1 VSFLIPAGFAL
12 AALAGPL
19 IVLYML
25 RSRRPRVE
33 VPSTMLWERAEIPV
47 SSAVPWQ
54 RLRWTPLLLLQL
66 AVLAAFVLT
75 LARPF
80 YRERTLLGPHTAFV
94 FDTSGSMAMA
104 GRLETAKA
112 QALALTNDLS
122 EANQVSIVEAGPIPR
137 VLLAFGRDPVLVEE
151 AITSLEAGGGVADLS
166 GAVRLARGLATPD
179 RPTNVLLLTDG
190 GNQPLPEEP
199 VAGAEM
205 LRFDDFADNVA
216 VAAWSLEA
224 STEGTTRAFLNLVN
238 YGAETRTV
246 SAEVAVNGL
255 PAGSLEVEVP
265 AGGSARATTPVD
277 AGPGDLVTVRLLDH
291 RDALPLDDEATL
303 IVGTASERLVS
314 MTGEGSP
321 FLEALVDAVPGFTNQ
336 GEGTP
341 AILISDGGRLPAF
354 DRPTWLIA
362 PEATPSGVS
371 ASQFAG
377 NLAVTYQR
385 PGEPI
390 LDSVDLSG
398 LVVGEAQVVEA
409 PRWLTLVRA
418 GEVPL
423 IMLGEINGHRVA
435 YFTFDLTKS
444 NLPVQVG
451 FPILGARLLSWL
463 AGGAAADA
471 SSEPAGTPIALA
483 TPAGT
488 TAQVTMPAGD
498 VRSLLEGSA
507 QFADTSQPG
516 VYRVAYVDAEGAVT
530 PGPIAVRRFVS
541 DESAGGSREIATTGA
556 ATETEE
562 ATVRIREWAPWVI
575 AAALL
580 LMALEWWVG
589 HQRPF
594 WRRTKSAP
602 GPVTP

>member
-1 VSFLIPAGFAL
+1 MSFLLPAGFAL

-33 VPSTMLWERAEIPV
+33 VPSTMLWEKAEIPV

-54 RLRWTPLLLLQL
+54 RLRWTPLLLFQL
-66 AVLAAFVLT
+66 AVLAAFVIT

-80 YRERTLLGPHTAFV
+80 YSERTLLGPHTAFV
-94 FDTSGSMAMA
+94 FDTSGSMGMA

-112 QALALTNDLS
+112 EALALVEDLS
-122 EANQVSIVEAGPIPR
+122 EQNQVSIVEAGPTPR
-137 VLLAFGRDPVLVEE
+137 VLVAFARDPELVEG
-151 AITSLEAGGGVADLS
+151 AINSLVAGGGVADLS
-166 GAVRLARGLATPD
+166 GAIRLARGLATPD

-190 GNQPLPEEP
+190 GDQALPEEP

-205 LRFDDFADNVA
+205 LRYDDFADNLA
-216 VAAWSLEA
+216 ISAWSLEP
-224 STEGTTRAFLNLVN
+224 STEGTTRAFLNVTN
-238 YGAETRTV
+238 HGAAPRTV
-246 SAEVAVNGL
+246 LAEIAVNGL
-255 PAGSLEVEVP
+255 PAGTINLEVP
-265 AGGSARATTPVD
+265 AQGSARDTTPVD
-277 AGPGDLVTVRLLDH
+277 AGPGDRLSVRLIDNADSL
-291 RDALPLDDEATL
+291 LLDDTATL
-303 IVGTASERLVS
+303 IVGAAPEQLVS

-341 AILISDGGRLPAF
+341 SVLVADGGPLPDI

-362 PEATPSGVS
+362 PESTPEGIT
-371 ASQFAG
+371 ASQLAG

-423 IMLGEINGHRVA
+423 ILLGEIGGYRVV
-435 YFTFDLTKS
+435 YFTFDITKS

-463 AGGAAADA
+463 AGSSPLDA
-471 SSEPAGTPIALA
+471 SSDVAGTPIGLA
-483 TPAGT
+483 TPAGS
-488 TAQVTMPAGD
+488 TARVTMPGGEARD
-498 VRSLLEGSA
+498 LVEGSA
-507 QFADTSQPG
+507 QFADTGLPG
-516 VYRVAYVDAEGAVT
+516 IYEVAYVDAEGNVT
-530 PGPIAVRRFVS
+530 AGPLAVRTFAP
-541 DESAGGSREIATTGA
+541 DESAGGSRAIATTGA
-556 ATETEE
+556 TTATEE
-562 ATVRIREWAPWVI
+562 ATLRIREWAPWII
-575 AAALL
+575 ALALI
-580 LMALEWWVG
+580 LMAIEWWVG

-594 WRRTKSAP
+594 LPRRRAAAL
-602 GPVTP
+602 

>member
-1 VSFLIPAGFAL
+1 MSFLIPTLFGL

-33 VPSTMLWERAEIPV
+33 VSSTMLWEKAEIPV

-54 RLRWTPLLLLQL
+54 KLRWTPLLLLQL

-80 YRERTLLGPHTAFV
+80 YREQTLLGPHTALV
-94 FDTSGSMAMA
+94 FDTSGSMGMS
-104 GRLETAKA
+104 GRLETAKT
-112 QALALTNDLS
+112 QALALVEDLS
-122 EANQVSIVEAGPIPR
+122 ETNQVSIVEAGPNPR
-137 VLLAFGRDPVLVEE
+137 VLLAFGRDPTLVRE
-151 AITSLEAGGGVADLS
+151 AISSLEAGGGAADLS

-205 LRFDDFADNVA
+205 LRYDDFADNLA
-216 VAAWSLEA
+216 VAAWSLEP
-224 STEGTTRAFLNLVN
+224 STEGTTRAFLNVIN
-238 YGAETRTV
+238 FGAENRTV
-246 SAEVAVNGL
+246 QAEVAVNGL
-255 PAGSLEVEVP
+255 PAGTLDLEVP
-265 AGGSARATTPVD
+265 AQDSARQTTPID
-277 AGPGDLVTVRLLDH
+277 AGPGDRLTVRLLDNA
-291 RDALPLDDEATL
+291 DSLPLDDSATL
-303 IVGTASERLVS
+303 IVGSAPEQLVS
-314 MTGEGSP
+314 VTGEGSP
-321 FLEALVDAVPGFTNQ
+321 YLEALVDAVPGFTNQ

-341 AILISDGGRLPAF
+341 AILVSDGGPLPDF

-362 PEATPSGVS
+362 PEATPAGVT

-398 LVVGEAQVVEA
+398 LVVGEAQVVDA
-409 PRWLTLVRA
+409 PRWLPLVRA
-418 GEVPL
+418 GDVPL
-423 IMLGEINGHRVA
+423 ILLGEINGQRVA
-435 YFTFDLTKS
+435 YFTFDITKS

-451 FPILGARLLSWL
+451 FPILGARILSWL
-463 AGGAAADA
+463 AGA
-471 SSEPAGTPIALA
+471 SSINASTDAAGTPIGLA
-483 TPAGT
+483 TPAGSV
-488 TAQVTMPAGD
+488 AQVTMPDGE
-498 VRSLLEGSA
+498 VRGLAEGSA
-507 QFADTSQPG
+507 QFADTDLPG
-516 VYRVAYVDAEGAVT
+516 VYEISYVDAEGVVT
-530 PGPIAVRRFVS
+530 PGPIAVRTFVA
-541 DESAGGSREIATTGA
+541 DESAGASREIATVGA

-575 AAALL
+575 ALALL
-580 LMALEWWVG
+580 LMAIEWWVG

-594 WRRTKSAP
+594 LPSGSRETAMTS
-602 GPVTP
+602 

>member
-1 VSFLIPAGFAL
+1 MSFLIPTLFGL

-33 VPSTMLWERAEIPV
+33 VSSTMLWEKAEIPV

-54 RLRWTPLLLLQL
+54 KLRWTPLLLLQL

-80 YRERTLLGPHTAFV
+80 YREQTLLGPHTAFV
-94 FDTSGSMAMA
+94 FDTSGSMGMS
-104 GRLETAKA
+104 GRLETAKT
-112 QALALTNDLS
+112 QALALVEDLS
-122 EANQVSIVEAGPIPR
+122 ETNQVSIVEAGPNPR
-137 VLLAFGRDPVLVEE
+137 VLLAFGRDPTLVRE
-151 AITSLEAGGGVADLS
+151 AISSLEAGGGAADLS

-205 LRFDDFADNVA
+205 LRYDDFADNLA
-216 VAAWSLEA
+216 VAAWSLEP
-224 STEGTTRAFLNLVN
+224 STEGTTRAFLNVIN
-238 YGAETRTV
+238 FGAENRTV
-246 SAEVAVNGL
+246 QAEVAVNGL
-255 PAGSLEVEVP
+255 PAGTLDLEVP
-265 AGGSARATTPVD
+265 AQDSARQTTPID
-277 AGPGDLVTVRLLDH
+277 AGPGDRLTVRLLDNA
-291 RDALPLDDEATL
+291 DSLPLDDSATL
-303 IVGTASERLVS
+303 IVGSAPEQLVS
-314 MTGEGSP
+314 VTGEGSP
-321 FLEALVDAVPGFTNQ
+321 YLEALVDAVPGFTNQ

-341 AILISDGGRLPAF
+341 AILVSDGGPLPDF

-362 PEATPSGVS
+362 PEATPEGVT

-398 LVVGEAQVVEA
+398 LVVGEAQVVDA
-409 PRWLTLVRA
+409 PRWLPLVRA
-418 GEVPL
+418 GDVPL
-423 IMLGEINGHRVA
+423 ILLGEINGQRVA
-435 YFTFDLTKS
+435 YFTFDITKS

-451 FPILGARLLSWL
+451 FPILGARILSWL
-463 AGGAAADA
+463 AGA
-471 SSEPAGTPIALA
+471 SSINASTDAAGTPIGLA
-483 TPAGT
+483 TPAGSV
-488 TAQVTMPAGD
+488 AQVTMPDGE
-498 VRSLLEGSA
+498 VRGLAEGSA
-507 QFADTSQPG
+507 QFADTDLPG
-516 VYRVAYVDAEGAVT
+516 VYEISYVDAEGVVT
-530 PGPIAVRRFVS
+530 PGPIAVRTFVA
-541 DESAGGSREIATTGA
+541 DESAGASREIATVGA

-575 AAALL
+575 ALALL
-580 LMALEWWVG
+580 LMAIEWWVG

-594 WRRTKSAP
+594 LPSGSRETAMTS
-602 GPVTP
+602 